1 MKSKR
6 DKLSPADKL
15 ADAARVALAG
25 AETWAWLA
33 SAADVADEATR
44 LLALEH
50 AACRRIEALGLETL
64 AAIVA
69 AGEVTEIN
77 RRAAVRRA
85 A

>member
-1 MKSKR
+1 MKTSTKR
-6 DKLSPADKL
+6 DRLTETARL
-15 ADAARVALAG
+15 RDAARVALAG

-44 LLALEH
+44 TLALEH

-64 AAIVA
+64 AAITA
-69 AGEVTEIN
+69 AAEGTIN
-77 RRAAVRRA
+77 RRARRA